1 MQDKQYEVLLTE
13 IRTVG
18 KRVQKTEEG
27 ISGIDN
33 DLAKDRK
40 DIDDFK
46 LKLES
51 IESRLEALSSQ
62 IARSSGKTKEAVA
75 DAVTE
80 SVQPMS
86 DQLDAFVQKK
96 VLKPTY
102 EISGLG
108 FLLTKCF
115 NKIGSEIRG

>member
-96 VLKPTY
+96 VLNPTY
-102 EISGLG
+102 KRSGLG

-115 NKIGSEIRG
+115 NRIGSEIRG